1 MDIEWTPDQIRA
13 FRHALR
19 RSPLEF
25 ARMVGITKR
34 TLVLWESGRT
44 SSPQAASKRLL
55 FEVLEAAPED
65 VRIRFRDAL
74 VPNAST
80 APQPRPDNHDLLMSC
95 ADESENTAASWR
107 GDYGRAAE
115 AATDGLSYP
124 ESGTAR
130 LLLASARAIDLAQLG
145 NTSESA
151 SALDEALDIA
161 ARLLDEPQRDRLAGP
176 FSCSLE
182 RAGGYWADAALAN
195 GNATQSVVF
204 TAAAIDRFRR
214 AAPSHRNLGSER
226 MVRCQQIKSYVALG
240 EFGAAAIDLADVT
253 ATTPVEHRVEPL
265 VQRVGEIA
273 ELAQNTGRNAQG
285 VAEIGELARDFRRFA
300 DLGNLPTLLVD
311 PHGR

>member
-1 MDIEWTPDQIRA
+1 
-13 FRHALR
+13 
-19 RSPLEF
+19 
-25 ARMVGITKR
+25 MVGITKR